1 MSYRVR
7 SFALF
12 VAGGVAA
19 ACSSSSP
26 PSTPDGGSTPQTTS
40 DGGPRTDAGNDAGNC
55 YIENARVPEEA
66 DGVCC
71 EGLRKA
77 CVGIAYGDVSPCIC
91 TTAPCGTEEKQ
102 PPANV
107 PCCEGIRIECTSVGT
122 SSNVQCICGTPGAD
136 AGGD

>member
-1 MSYRVR
+1 MQ
-7 SFALF
+7 LF
-12 VAGGVAA
+12 VSAVDSRWRVHATNHLGWW
-19 ACSSSSP
+19 SP
-26 PSTPDGGSTPQTTS
+26 DRRGS
-40 DGGPRTDAGNDAGNC
+40 DAGSC